1 MEAAPPRSNSTVSKS
16 LFNAKHIFLFIFSS
30 IVAAGNALQLRV
42 GILPPL
48 KTLKPLAS
56 ALRPHPERARIVNG
70 RGGGVAPTTAIEKVP
85 PPPPVV
91 PPHRNGFEQSL
102 DPNAFLAALTP
113 KLLDYVEGQA
123 DTAEP
128 TVKFAGPREIG
139 EAFEA
144 AGCPLPIGEEA
155 VEANDIMRACD
166 RIMEYSVRTSSPLF
180 NNQLYGAADP
190 VAVAGDFM
198 VAALNPSAY
207 TYEVAPVF
215 SLMET
220 ELIVK
225 IGSILGGDYANR
237 NVVDGLFVPGGSIS
251 NLYALQIARHN
262 VCPEVKTEG
271 NSAGGQLCAFGA
283 LSIAAFL
290 HNM

>member
-1 MEAAPPRSNSTVSKS
+1 MRSSSASASFHRSRPSSRCPPRFGHNRS
-16 LFNAKHIFLFIFSS
+16 
-30 IVAAGNALQLRV
+30 
-42 GILPPL
+42 
-48 KTLKPLAS
+48 AS
-56 ALRPHPERARIVNG
+56 ASSTA
-70 RGGGVAPTTAIEKVP
+70 GGGVAPTTAIEKVP

-128 TVKFAGPREIG
+128 TVKFPGPREIG

-251 NLYALQIARHN
+251 NPLRAADRAPQRLPRSQDGRQQRGRAALRFRCVIHCRFFA
-262 VCPEVKTEG
+262 
-271 NSAGGQLCAFGA
+271 
-283 LSIAAFL
+283 
-290 HNM
+290 